1 MGLLVSCS
9 VFFFMSSLRV
19 FFFFNDTATTE
30 IYTLSLHD
38 ALPIS
43 VGPICT
49 QLLVPATGGAIDG
62 PAPATALVAA
72 AGASAAGADAAAGA
86 AAGTAVPGDSSAL
99 PSVRAASSA
108 WSLKSAVRLMVLSG
122 PPRRAARGAGRPV
135 AAAAAASMLTLGT
148 TVSSPE

>member
-1 MGLLVSCS
+1 MTLRSAESTTIDVTRPVTSTRALVY
-9 VFFFMSSLRV
+9 VWPFGI
-19 FFFFNDTATTE
+19 A
-30 IYTLSLHD
+30 
-38 ALPIS
+38 

-148 TVSSPE
+148 TVSSPEMR